1 MVSLVNVIVILV
13 LLIVGILIEYYCLY
27 KAFRKL
33 ENEITILRNR
43 CSQLDKEVRAEANK
57 NIILQSIINQK
68 TNQ

>member
-1 MVSLVNVIVILV
+1 MVSLTHIIVILL
-13 LLIVGILIEYYCLY
+13 LLIVGAMIEYYNLY
-27 KAFRKL
+27 KSFKKL

-57 NIILQSIINQK
+57 NIILQSLINQK